1 MLVLVVLKP
10 TFFVFF
16 ARSEFSQP
24 PVPTTCCS
32 MQEED
37 INEFQRVLEEE
48 LLLVEELQDIRRQN
62 TSGGASLETLSTSA
76 FWPASG
82 PPLTLSPA
90 HGPTG
95 STGSLKTLESSMKKN
110 QALIRKLK
118 TLSEASAPGVLA
130 DLKKLNHS
138 KYISEA
144 VSAIVE
150 APLKMRD
157 LRVPA
162 VLGVLSW
169 LHRCYPDFEAIM
181 FGRLMD
187 ELTGSSGLLSV
198 TRKRIL
204 CRLFFVCAQMGIFPA
219 SNVRYMACDKLFRS
233 MTADK
238 LLPGCEASLQSL
250 QLVNAFLKSGGPGLY
265 PRICVYKNE
274 MHLRELAGKGDAG
287 AKACV
292 DEVERINVMKVEMWS
307 LSESDEQKMRMK
319 IQAYV
324 EGALKA
330 LEAWWKKVQQTKK
343 SNDTVIQSR
352 GDISEKRHQEFK
364 EMCDALDAFQTSVG
378 SLAAT
383 LRVSLPKYVIE
394 EDADTEEKGAVHV
407 VEPTRIFE
415 DAEER
420 AMYMA
425 LPQLAEVVPST
436 LLGAVADEE
445 SHRFVDDVGVADGI
459 QDVEDTEDI
468 EDMEDMEESRGLNAA
483 DEDCAVDDVGDA
495 AAGLAGG
502 PASASSSLAEL
513 ISRLPECV
521 TMEECDAFSV
531 QYCYVGG
538 RKASSQKAL
547 ALALSRPPHGAIQLL
562 PFYSRIIASLSPYFP
577 LIKEEILD
585 KLQRQFFGLKNVVD
599 ISTDT
604 LEPRLRNANYI
615 AELVKFGV
623 YPPGKAFLQLRSLF
637 DDFARQNIDT
647 ACCLVENCGN
657 YLYKRPDTS
666 ERMVN
671 MMNIILKLKDAKN
684 LESRHEELIS
694 QARASMYGVETR
706 VQRKLRSPVHEF
718 VRHQIY
724 AQLSQTTIS
733 QVAGNLRRV
742 HWQNESEYIR
752 KKILCAVRKGKESQL
767 VPLASLVLE
776 LQWYDRR
783 FGINVVDEVVE
794 ELYYGMEN
802 PEVSHYH
809 RRLSMARFL
818 GASAHVGMPGVDNEM
833 LVGMMRTFLTYNAL
847 AGPNGSSVI
856 ASHGQ
861 GVEQYGEI
869 LEPMFRVRL
878 VVGLCAEAKS
888 LYWKKGKKVREEQ
901 VQALRQR
908 RAIKARLVP
917 YLEEFIMRYKKY
929 TASTIGSHSMD
940 SLVDSMYVTCKLG
953 KRPKFD
959 TYEDA
964 ARNLVAAMAHAGDG
978 HEDLPGQADDDADDA
993 EDLDDGEINADDA
1006 DDVEDTDSDA
1016 PVDRSNADSPGPCS
1030 EEGQGMM
1037 DRADGPSQEELLFE
1051 RELAMAMGAQSSSA
1065 ATAAASIS
1073 SGGPKVLN
1081 ARLRDDVDADE
1092 DMLRPNKLTFK
1103 VVTKRGGRDDKSKR
1117 TVQIPVSSS
1126 LVERVAK
1133 KKQAEAEEKAALKR
1147 IVLASSN
1154 M

>member
-1 MLVLVVLKP
+1 
-10 TFFVFF
+10 
-16 ARSEFSQP
+16 
-24 PVPTTCCS
+24 
-32 MQEED
+32 
-37 INEFQRVLEEE
+37 
-48 LLLVEELQDIRRQN
+48 
-62 TSGGASLETLSTSA
+62 
-76 FWPASG
+76 
-82 PPLTLSPA
+82 
-90 HGPTG
+90 
-95 STGSLKTLESSMKKN
+95 MKKN

-118 TLSEASAPGVLA
+118 TLSETSAPSVLA

-138 KYISEA
+138 KYMSEA
-144 VSAIVE
+144 VTAIVE

-157 LRVPA
+157 LCVPA

-169 LHRCYPDFEAIM
+169 LHRCYPDFEALM

-187 ELTGSSGLLSV
+187 ELAGNSAALNI
-198 TRKRIL
+198 TRKRVL
-204 CRLFFVCAQMGIFPA
+204 YRLFFVCAQTGIFPP
-219 SNVRYMACDKLFRS
+219 SNVRYVTCDKLFRS
-233 MTADK
+233 MTGEK
-238 LLPGCEASLQSL
+238 LVPGCEASLQSL
-250 QLVNAFLKSGGPGLY
+250 QMVNAFLKSGGPGLY
-265 PRICVYKNE
+265 PRICAYKNE
-274 MHLRELAGKGDAG
+274 MRLRELAGKGDAV

-292 DEVERINVMKVEMWS
+292 DEVDRINGLKLDLWS

-343 SNDTVIQSR
+343 SNDAVIQSR
-352 GDISEKRHQEFK
+352 GDISEKRHQEYK

-378 SLAAT
+378 TLAAT

-394 EDADTEEKGAVHV
+394 EDAGTEERGEVHV

-420 AMYMA
+420 SMYMA

-436 LLGAVADEE
+436 LLGALADAEG
-445 SHRFVDDVGVADGI
+445 HRGVDDVVGAGGVESGE
-459 QDVEDTEDI
+459 DVEAAEGMDEL
-468 EDMEDMEESRGLNAA
+468 EGL
-483 DEDCAVDDVGDA
+483 
-495 AAGLAGG
+495 G
-502 PASASSSLAEL
+502 PAEEACGAQESEDVAACLEGSVSVSSSLSEL

-521 TMEECDAFSV
+521 SIEECDAFSV

-538 RKASSQKAL
+538 KKASSQRAL

-637 DDFARQNIDT
+637 DDFSRQNIDT

-657 YLYKRPDTS
+657 YLFKRPDTS

-694 QARASMYGVETR
+694 QARATMYGVETR

-724 AQLSQTTIS
+724 ALLTPNN
-733 QVAGNLRRV
+733 VARVASNLRRV
-742 HWQNESEYIR
+742 DWQQERGYVR
-752 KKILCAVRKGKESQL
+752 KKILGAVRKGKESQL
-767 VPLASLVLE
+767 VPLASLVLNLE
-776 LQWYDRR
+776 CYDRS
-783 FGINVVDEVVE
+783 FGISVVDEVVE
-794 ELYYGMEN
+794 ELYYGMDN
-802 PEVSHYH
+802 PEVIHYH

-818 GASAHVGMPGVDNEM
+818 GALGKLAMPGVDSEM
-833 LVGMMRTFLTYNAL
+833 LIDMMRTFLTYNAL
-847 AGPNGSSVI
+847 AEVRARSSGANI
-856 ASHGQ
+856 SQ

-878 VVGLCAEAKS
+878 VVGLATEAKS
-888 LYWKKGKKVREEQ
+888 LYDRRGKKLRDDNKRTLLQ
-901 VQALRQR
+901 KRALKSRV
-908 RAIKARLVP
+908 AP
-917 YLEEFIMRYKKY
+917 YLEEFVMRCKKDGAL
-929 TASTIGSHSMD
+929 TIASQHSLD
-940 SLVDSMYVTCKLG
+940 ALVDSMYQACKIG
-953 KRPKFD
+953 RRKKFA

-964 ARNLVAAMAHAGDG
+964 AQNVAAAMAHV
-978 HEDLPGQADDDADDA
+978 ADEVDDAD
-993 EDLDDGEINADDA
+993 DLDDGEINVDDA
-1006 DDVEDTDSDA
+1006 
-1016 PVDRSNADSPGPCS
+1016 
-1030 EEGQGMM
+1030 QLGMM
-1037 DRADGPSQEELLFE
+1037 DRLDGPSQEELLFE

-1065 ATAAASIS
+1065 ANAAASMS
-1073 SGGPKVLN
+1073 SGVAKVHY
-1081 ARLRDDVDADE
+1081 ASLRTIPGDADDADE
-1092 DMLRPNKLTFK
+1092 QPSSSSKLAFK

-1126 LVERVAK
+1126 LVQRVAK
-1133 KKQAEAEEKAALKR
+1133 KKQADAEEKAALKR
-1147 IVLASSN
+1147 IVLASN

>member
-1 MLVLVVLKP
+1 
-10 TFFVFF
+10 
-16 ARSEFSQP
+16 
-24 PVPTTCCS
+24 

-37 INEFQRVLEEE
+37 IDEFQRVLEDE
-48 LLLVEELQDIRRQN
+48 LLLLEELQDIRRQN
-62 TSGGASLETLSTSA
+62 TSGGASLERLSEPGGSVLLSLA
-76 FWPASG
+76 HSWPSLTPSSTPG
-82 PPLTLSPA
+82 PLSE
-90 HGPTG
+90 
-95 STGSLKTLESSMKKN
+95 STGSLKTLDSSMKKN

-118 TLSEASAPGVLA
+118 TLSETSAPSVLA

-150 APLKMRD
+150 APMKMRD

-169 LHRCYPDFEAIM
+169 LHRCYPDFEAVM

-187 ELTGSSGLLSV
+187 ELAGSSGALTV
-198 TRKRIL
+198 TRKRVL
-204 CRLFFVCAQMGIFPA
+204 CRLFFVCAQMGIFPP
-219 SNVRYMACDKLFRS
+219 SNVRYVACDKLLRS
-233 MTADK
+233 MAGDSPV
-238 LLPGCEASLQSL
+238 PGCEASLQSL
-250 QLVNAFLKSGGPGLY
+250 QLVNSFLKSGGPGLY
-265 PRICVYKNE
+265 PRICAYKNE
-274 MHLRELAGKGDAG
+274 MQLRELAEKGDAG

-292 DEVERINVMKVEMWS
+292 DEIDRINGMKVELWS

-330 LEAWWKKVQQTKK
+330 LVAWWKKVQQTKK
-343 SNDTVIQSR
+343 SNDAVIQSR
-352 GDISEKRHQEFK
+352 GDISEKRHQEYT
-364 EMCDALDAFQTSVG
+364 EMCVALDAFQTSV
-378 SLAAT
+378 SALAGT

-394 EDADTEEKGAVHV
+394 EDTETEERGAVHV

-436 LLGAVADEE
+436 LLGALADAE
-445 SHRFVDDVGVADGI
+445 SHRGADDVGSEDG
-459 QDVEDTEDI
+459 DEFGDAVEGMDELQ
-468 EDMEDMEESRGLNAA
+468 GLSPA
-483 DEDCAVDDVGDA
+483 DEASAGQESVEVGA
-495 AAGLAGG
+495 CLAGG
-502 PASASSSLAEL
+502 SVPVSSSLSEL

-521 TMEECDAFSV
+521 TIEECDAFSV

-538 RKASSQKAL
+538 KKASSQRAL

-577 LIKEEILD
+577 LIKEEIFD

-637 DDFARQNIDT
+637 DDFSRQNIDT
-647 ACCLVENCGN
+647 ACCLVENCGH
-657 YLYKRPDTS
+657 YLYKRPDTT

-684 LESRHEELIS
+684 LESRHEQLIS
-694 QARASMYGVETR
+694 QARATMYGVETR

-724 AQLSQTTIS
+724 AQLQTVGNVVR
-733 QVAGNLRRV
+733 VARNLRLID
-742 HWQNESEYIR
+742 WQQERGYVR
-752 KKILCAVRKGKESQL
+752 KKILGAVRKGKESQL
-767 VPLASLVLE
+767 WPLASLVLN
-776 LQWYDRR
+776 LQSYDRS
-783 FGINVVDEVVE
+783 FGINVVDEVIE
-794 ELYYGMEN
+794 ELYCGMEN

-809 RRLSMARFL
+809 RRISMARFL
-818 GASAHVGMPGVDNEM
+818 GVLGKVKMPGVNNEL

-847 AGPNGSSVI
+847 TGMHSSSSG
-856 ASHGQ
+856 AKNSQ
-861 GVEQYGEI
+861 GIEQYGEI
-869 LEPMFRVRL
+869 LEPMLRVRL
-878 VVGLCAEAKS
+878 VVGLAYEAKS
-888 LYWKKGKKVREEQ
+888 LYDLRGKKLKQRNNRQNIRNQRALKSQ
-901 VQALRQR
+901 V
-908 RAIKARLVP
+908 VP
-917 YLEEFIMRYKKY
+917 YLEEFVMRYEKDG
-929 TASTIGSHSMD
+929 ASTIASHSLD
-940 SLVDSMYVTCKLG
+940 SLVDSMYQACRIG
-953 KRPKFD
+953 KRHKFA
-959 TYEDA
+959 TYEEA
-964 ARNLVAAMAHAGDG
+964 AQNLAAAMA
-978 HEDLPGQADDDADDA
+978 QVADEGNDADDF
-993 EDLDDGEINADDA
+993 DDGEINVDA
-1006 DDVEDTDSDA
+1006 EHAASPRSGSEDQFT
-1016 PVDRSNADSPGPCS
+1016 
-1030 EEGQGMM
+1030 M
-1037 DRADGPSQEELLFE
+1037 DRLDGPSQEELLFE
-1051 RELAMAMGAQSSSA
+1051 RELAMAMGAQSSGVA
-1065 ATAAASIS
+1065 NAAASMS
-1073 SGGPKVLN
+1073 SGGTKVLN
-1081 ARLRDDVDADE
+1081 ARLMAIPGDEEDADE
-1092 DMLRPNKLTFK
+1092 QPSNKLAFK

-1147 IVLASSN
+1147 IVLASN

>member
-1 MLVLVVLKP
+1 
-10 TFFVFF
+10 
-16 ARSEFSQP
+16 
-24 PVPTTCCS
+24 
-32 MQEED
+32 
-37 INEFQRVLEEE
+37 
-48 LLLVEELQDIRRQN
+48 
-62 TSGGASLETLSTSA
+62 
-76 FWPASG
+76 
-82 PPLTLSPA
+82 
-90 HGPTG
+90 
-95 STGSLKTLESSMKKN
+95 MKKN

-118 TLSEASAPGVLA
+118 TLSETSAPGVLA

-150 APLKMRD
+150 APLRLRE

-169 LHRCYPDFEAIM
+169 LHRCYPDFGAVM

-187 ELTGSSGLLSV
+187 ELAGGSAEL
-198 TRKRIL
+198 TFARKRVL
-204 CRLFFVCAQMGIFPA
+204 CRLFFVCAQMGVFPP
-219 SNVRYMACDKLFRS
+219 SDVRYLTCDKLFRS
-233 MTADK
+233 MTAEK
-238 LLPGCEASLQSL
+238 LVPGCEASLQSL

-265 PRICVYKNE
+265 PRICLYKKE
-274 MHLRELAGKGDAG
+274 MQLRELAGKDDAG

-292 DEVERINVMKVEMWS
+292 DEIERINGMKMELWS

-330 LEAWWKKVQQTKK
+330 LDAWWKKVQQTKK

-352 GDISEKRHQEFK
+352 GDISEKRHQEYK
-364 EMCDALDAFQTSVG
+364 EMCDAFDAFQTSVG
-378 SLAAT
+378 TLAAT

-394 EDADTEEKGAVHV
+394 EDAEAEEKGAVHV

-436 LLGAVADEE
+436 LLGTWADAE
-445 SHRFVDDVGVADGI
+445 SHRSPADGGI
-459 QDVEDTEDI
+459 DGPRDLEGVRNTEVIDY
-468 EDMEDMEESRGLNAA
+468 MEDADHLGGLGAAEEA
-483 DEDCAVDDVGDA
+483 CAGDGAGDA
-495 AAGLAGG
+495 AADSAGG
-502 PASASSSLAEL
+502 PVSASSSLSEL
-513 ISRLPECV
+513 IARLAECV
-521 TMEECDAFSV
+521 TMEECDTFSV

-538 RKASSQKAL
+538 KKASSQKAL

-577 LIKEEILD
+577 LIKDEILD
-585 KLQRQFFGLKNVVD
+585 RLQRQFYGLKNVVD

-604 LEPRLRNANYI
+604 LEPRLRNASYI

-637 DDFARQNIDT
+637 DDFSRQNIDT

-694 QARASMYGVETR
+694 QARATMYGVETR
-706 VQRKLRSPVHEF
+706 VQRKLRSPVQEF

-724 AQLSQTTIS
+724 ALLSQTTIS
-733 QVAGNLRRV
+733 QVAENLRRL
-742 HWQNESEYIR
+742 HWQQECAYVR
-752 KKILCAVRKGKESQL
+752 KKILGAVRKGKESQL
-767 VPLASLVLE
+767 VPLALLVLE
-776 LQWYDRR
+776 LQWYDCT
-783 FGINVVDEVVE
+783 FGISLVDEVVE
-794 ELYYGMEN
+794 ELYCGMDQ

-809 RRLSMARFL
+809 RRLSMTRFL
-818 GASAHVGMPGVDNEM
+818 GALAHVGMPGVDNDM
-833 LVGMMRTFLTYNAL
+833 LMDMMCTFLSYGTL
-847 AGPNGSSVI
+847 AGAP
-856 ASHGQ
+856 ASYGVTNHSQ

-878 VVGLCAEAKS
+878 VVSLCTEAKS
-888 LYWKKGKKVREEQ
+888 LYATRGRKVREGHPMYGGQ
-901 VQALRQR
+901 VKVVRQQ
-908 RAIKARLVP
+908 RAIKARVLP
-917 YLEEFIMRYKKY
+917 YLEEFVMRHKKVG
-929 TASTIGSHSMD
+929 ASTIASHSVD
-940 SLVDSMYVTCKLG
+940 SLVEGMYQTCKLG
-953 KRPKFD
+953 KRRTFE
-959 TYEDA
+959 TYDEA
-964 ARNLVAAMAHAGDG
+964 AQNLAAVMTQLDDD
-978 HEDLPGQADDDADDA
+978 HEDLPSQADADADDIDDVD
-993 EDLDDGEINADDA
+993 DLDDGVVNADDN
-1006 DDVEDTDSDA
+1006 DHVDDTDFDA
-1016 PVDRSNADSPGPCS
+1016 RVHRSNATSPAS
-1030 EEGQGMM
+1030 SSDDDQGMM
-1037 DRADGPSQEELLFE
+1037 DRADGPSQDELMFE
-1051 RELAMAMGAQSSSA
+1051 RELAMAMGVQSSGA
-1065 ATAAASIS
+1065 ATAATSMS
-1073 SGGPKVLN
+1073 SRGHKVLN
-1081 ARLRDDVDADE
+1081 ARLRAAPSDDDE
-1092 DMLRPNKLTFK
+1092 LDVRKSRSNKLTFK

-1126 LVERVAK
+1126 LVERVAM